1 MNKEN
6 AKEKKQKIKEKE
18 NISFESRSFEG
29 IMMNVIMWKGTFLC
43 SLPEIFYT

>member
-18 NISFESRSFEG
+18 NISLESRSFEG
-29 IMMNVIMWKGTFLC
+29 MMMNGIRDSI
-43 SLPEIFYT
+43 SLSN